1 MKSTRWLVLVAPLLI
16 VSLANAAPPVPEAS
30 VVLQAAITAPA
41 GISPA
46 CAASATSQAKLP
58 ILTPAA
64 VPATV
69 QHCGGCSIVVCQALI
84 VGSDC
89 GDGRTCQQVGSDCP
103 EDGRTQCTCA

>member
-16 VSLANAAPPVPEAS
+16 VSLANAATPVPDAS
-30 VVLQAAITAPA
+30 VVLPAAITAPA

-46 CAASATSQAKLP
+46 CAARASQAKLP
-58 ILTPAA
+58 ILNPAA

-89 GDGRTCQQVGSDCP
+89 GDGRTCQQVGSDCT
-103 EDGRTQCTCA
+103 EDGRPNCTCS

>member
-16 VSLANAAPPVPEAS
+16 VSLANAATPVPGAS
-30 VVLQAAITAPA
+30 VVLPAAITAPA

-46 CAASATSQAKLP
+46 CAARASQAKLP
-58 ILTPAA
+58 ILNPAA

-69 QHCGGCSIVVCQALI
+69 QFCGGCSIVVCQALI

-89 GDGRTCQQVGSDCP
+89 GNGRTCQQVGSDCT
-103 EDGRTQCTCA
+103 EDGRSHCTCA